1 MHWVSKLLEIYF
13 NIKMSVE
20 SETDRLIPTFIWKY
34 KELGEG
40 KIIFNMKTMGWRH
53 GSGLR
58 TLLSSLR
65 A

>member
-1 MHWVSKLLEIYF
+1 
-13 NIKMSVE
+13 MSVE
-20 SETDRLIPTFIWKY
+20 SETDRLIPKFIWKF
-34 KELGEG
+34 KELRKA

-58 TLLSSLR
+58 TLLFSPR

>member
-1 MHWVSKLLEIYF
+1 
-13 NIKMSVE
+13 MSVE